1 MSPASSRHP
10 VAIVTDSAADLPFEW
25 LQEYDIHMVPLI
37 LTMGEKTW
45 RDRVDITPP
54 QFYELLRSS
63 SDFPKTS
70 QPNASNFRELFIEL
84 SNQVEAICAVLVSS
98 DLSGTVSAAQTAQAG
113 LPERNI
119 QIVDSRGV
127 SMMQGFTVMAAARAA
142 AQGLSL
148 EQVAAAARAMI
159 GKTHVYFIVDTFEYL
174 YRGGRIG
181 AVSRLLGSALN
192 IKPVLEIADGV
203 AKPAGQVR
211 TRRKALARVVE
222 LLEQEAKQGGQAHM
236 AVVNVAA
243 AEEAQDFRRQLEERF
258 QPLEMLFTDCSP
270 VLGAHVGPGTV
281 GVAYYFE

>member
-1 MSPASSRHP
+1 MPNSTSYQP
-10 VAIVTDSAADLPFEW
+10 VAVVTDSAADLPQEW
-25 LQEYDIHMVPLI
+25 LQAFDIHMVPLI
-37 LTMGEKTW
+37 LNMGDKTW

-70 QPNASNFRELFIEL
+70 QPNASTFRELFVQL
-84 SNQVEAICAVLVSS
+84 SQQVETICAVLVSS
-98 DLSGTVSAAQTAQAG
+98 DLSGTVSAARTAKAN
-113 LPERNI
+113 LPDLDI

-127 SMMQGFTVMAAARAA
+127 SMMQGFTVLAAARAA
-142 AQGLSL
+142 AQELALG
-148 EQVAAAARAMI
+148 QVVAAARDMI
-159 GKTHVYFIVDTFEYL
+159 GKAHVYFIVDTFEYL

-211 TRRKALARVVE
+211 TRRKALARVIE
-222 LLEQEAKQGGQAHM
+222 LLEKRAEEGGQAHM

-243 AEEAQDFRRQLEERF
+243 AQEAEDFRRQLEERF
-258 QPLEMLFTDCSP
+258 QPAEMISTDCSP
-270 VLGAHVGPGTV
+270 VLGAHVGPGTI